1 MTKEQLN
8 YLWEKELRAIRNHKD
23 NIDRIKKEYFDSVYG
38 LKKGDKVSVIYKHS
52 KEPLVGFFES
62 VQIISPGTVIFTI
75 QEVNK
80 EGRPGRGAYL
90 VYEHD
95 LSEIKKVE

>member
-38 LKKGDKVSVIYKHS
+38 LKKGDKVSVFLQTFERAS
-52 KEPLVGFFES
+52 CWFF
-62 VQIISPGTVIFTI
+62 
-75 QEVNK
+75 
-80 EGRPGRGAYL
+80 
-90 VYEHD
+90 
-95 LSEIKKVE
+95 